1 MFSLVDLLLLF
12 SSLYDSLKSGEA
24 IHATFTEHIRYKLP
38 KNYINDKYTAELK
51 RVVVSYN
58 GKRL

>member
-24 IHATFTEHIRYKLP
+24 IDATFAEHIRYKLP
-38 KNYINDKYTAELK
+38 KNYTNDKYTADLK
-51 RVVVSYN
+51 RAVVS
-58 GKRL
+58 